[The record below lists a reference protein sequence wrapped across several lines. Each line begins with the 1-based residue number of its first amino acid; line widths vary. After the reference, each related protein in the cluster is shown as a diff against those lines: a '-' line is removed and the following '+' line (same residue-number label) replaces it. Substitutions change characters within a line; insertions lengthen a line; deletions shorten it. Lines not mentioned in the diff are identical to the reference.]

1 MVRREEDLVT
11 ILDPQ
16 SADRAAD
23 VAGADRG
30 NRGLCVGLGTQ
41 LRGLKRSA
49 NQERAAGRKEPR
61 DDEELCNVPS
71 HDLMDLIVKL

>member
-1 MVRREEDLVT
+1 
-11 ILDPQ
+11 
-16 SADRAAD
+16 
-23 VAGADRG
+23 
-30 NRGLCVGLGTQ
+30 
-41 LRGLKRSA
+41 LKRSA